1 MRLKKIV
8 PRSLT
13 IGCSAIALF
22 ALGVTGAMAQQERG
36 DAGSKGGATEQQA
49 PAGDV
54 KRVPGAKNTQSQ
66 SSQGDQPSA
75 KRAPDA
81 GTKANRAASDDAKK
95 AEPKA
100 SGDAGKRAADS
111 KEMKDQKQKGESG
124 RRVTDTKEKDDAKA
138 KRGSKEAAQP
148 NDQSGR
154 KQSGSEKSQT
164 PPTTGQAQTKEG
176 ASPPAGAS
184 TPSSAQQQQT
194 APKQQTGEQNT
205 GNVPR
210 QAKLDDSQRGQFR
223 QTILAQRDA
232 PRLNRPNFTIS
243 IGTRVPRDVR
253 LLAIPAALILIAP
266 AYRDYRYVVVE
277 ERIVIIEPTTYEIIE
292 VIDEGQGPA
301 QARREQRA
309 SLELSQGQRQI
320 VLRLV
325 RPDAPRANV
334 NIGLALGAEIP
345 QNVELL
351 EFSPEIT
358 TEVSQLRE
366 YRYVLVQDNMAIVN
380 PSNRVVVLVVRNQ

>member
-1 MRLKKIV
+1 MRPNKFV
-8 PRSLT
+8 PRSLA

-22 ALGVTGAMAQQERG
+22 ALGVTGAMAQQEKS

-49 PAGDV
+49 PTGETKSA
-54 KRVPGAKNTQSQ
+54 PGAKNTQSQ

-81 GTKANRAASDDAKK
+81 GTKANRAASDDTKK
-95 AEPKA
+95 GEPKA

-111 KEMKDQKQKGESG
+111 KEMKDQKAKGESG
-124 RRVTDTKEKDDAKA
+124 KRVTDTDDAKA

-164 PPTTGQAQTKEG
+164 PPTTGQAQTKDG
-176 ASPPAGAS
+176 ASPPAGTS

-205 GNVPR
+205 GNAPR
-210 QAKLDDSQRGQFR
+210 QAKLDDNQRGQFR

-253 LLAIPAALILIAP
+253 LLAIPAALISIAP
-266 AYRDYRYVVVE
+266 AYRDYRYVLVE

-292 VIDEGQGPA
+292 VIDQGEGPA
-301 QARREQRA
+301 QTRREQSA
-309 SLELSQGQRQI
+309 SLELNQSQRQI

-325 RPDAPRANV
+325 RPDAPRASV

-351 EFSPEIT
+351 EFPPEIT
-358 TEVSQLRE
+358 AEVSQLRE

-380 PSNRVVVLVVRNQ
+380 PSNRVVVLVVRN